1 MGLPSFEVR
10 IRKHSMVPPCEPT
23 PQRTL
28 WNSNVDLVIPRIHT
42 QSVYFYLNDARSPD
56 FLKHEILVEA
66 LGKTLVPFYPMAGR
80 LKKGDKGRMEIDC
93 NAAGVLLVEAEADAK
108 ISEFGEFAPDPRF
121 RQLVP
126 QIDYSCDISSYP
138 LLVLQITFFK
148 CGGAS
153 LGVGMQ
159 HHIADGM
166 AGIHCINTWSEM
178 ARGIPLKVQ
187 PFIDR
192 TLLKARSPPTPKFHH
207 IEYQPPPRLI
217 STEAD
222 TDATNGAFITQ
233 ESLNYTTHDKRN
245 GTTNGTT
252 NGSAKCTEID
262 VTDHMKNGSFE
273 VTELPMVE
281 LPMAVRVFKF
291 TKEQIGTLKSMAT
304 DEQKK
309 ITYSSYEMLSG
320 HIWKCVT
327 QARKLHGSQ
336 ETKLFI
342 ATDGRS
348 RLIPPL
354 PKGYFGNVI
363 FTATPMS
370 TANELVDKP
379 LTYAAGKIH
388 DAVARMDDEYLR
400 SALDYLELQPD
411 LSKLVRGAS
420 HFGSPNLG
428 ITSWARM
435 PVYDCDFGWGR
446 PIFMGPAIIAF
457 EGLAFILSS
466 PNGDGSLTLSLGL
479 RSDHMKTFA
488 KMVTAI

>member
-192 TLLKARSPPTPKFHH
+192 TLLKARSPPAPKFHH

-217 STEAD
+217 
-222 TDATNGAFITQ
+222 
-233 ESLNYTTHDKRN
+233 K
-245 GTTNGTT
+245 
-252 NGSAKCTEID
+252 
-262 VTDHMKNGSFE
+262 
-273 VTELPMVE
+273 LPMVE

-304 DEQKK
+304 DDQKK

-370 TANELVDKP
+370 TSNELVDKP

>member
-207 IEYQPPPRLI
+207 IEYQPPPHLI
-217 STEAD
+217 
-222 TDATNGAFITQ
+222 
-233 ESLNYTTHDKRN
+233 K
-245 GTTNGTT
+245 
-252 NGSAKCTEID
+252 
-262 VTDHMKNGSFE
+262 
-273 VTELPMVE
+273 LPMVE

-304 DEQKK
+304 DDQKK

-379 LTYAAGKIH
+379 LTYAAGKIR

>member
-192 TLLKARSPPTPKFHH
+192 TLLKARSPPAPKFHH

-217 STEAD
+217 
-222 TDATNGAFITQ
+222 
-233 ESLNYTTHDKRN
+233 K
-245 GTTNGTT
+245 
-252 NGSAKCTEID
+252 
-262 VTDHMKNGSFE
+262 
-273 VTELPMVE
+273 LPMVE

>member
-207 IEYQPPPRLI
+207 IEYQPPPHLI
-217 STEAD
+217 
-222 TDATNGAFITQ
+222 
-233 ESLNYTTHDKRN
+233 K
-245 GTTNGTT
+245 
-252 NGSAKCTEID
+252 
-262 VTDHMKNGSFE
+262 
-273 VTELPMVE
+273 LPMVE

-304 DEQKK
+304 DDQKK

-379 LTYAAGKIH
+379 LTYAAGKIRV
-388 DAVARMDDEYLR
+388 AVARMDDEYLR

>member
-217 STEAD
+217 
-222 TDATNGAFITQ
+222 
-233 ESLNYTTHDKRN
+233 K
-245 GTTNGTT
+245 
-252 NGSAKCTEID
+252 
-262 VTDHMKNGSFE
+262 
-273 VTELPMVE
+273 LPMVE

-304 DEQKK
+304 DDQKK

-379 LTYAAGKIH
+379 LTYAAGKIR

>member
-207 IEYQPPPRLI
+207 IEYQPPPCLI
-217 STEAD
+217 
-222 TDATNGAFITQ
+222 
-233 ESLNYTTHDKRN
+233 K
-245 GTTNGTT
+245 
-252 NGSAKCTEID
+252 
-262 VTDHMKNGSFE
+262 
-273 VTELPMVE
+273 LPMVE

-304 DEQKK
+304 DDQKK

-379 LTYAAGKIH
+379 LTYAAGKIR